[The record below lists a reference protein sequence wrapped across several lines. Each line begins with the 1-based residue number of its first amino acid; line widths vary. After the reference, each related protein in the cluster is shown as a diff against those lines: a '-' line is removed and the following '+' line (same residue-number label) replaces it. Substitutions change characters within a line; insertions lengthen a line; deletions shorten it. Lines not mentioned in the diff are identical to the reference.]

1 LWVGL
6 ALLTTGVAIGYMFVA
21 SVERGLETDLGAGVE
36 RLMALINPV
45 SNGPALTQQLPDPRY
60 DRPFSG
66 LYWQLEQVD
75 GGQQLRSRSLWDYVL
90 TPGVFADGAEH
101 FVTIPG
107 PAGTSLS
114 AVTRQV
120 RLTTGASS
128 KTYRV
133 TLAED
138 RGILDATISRF
149 GWQLAVA
156 LAILAAVL
164 ILAAWWQVQLGL
176 RPLQAVRAGIEAI
189 KRGAAKELPD
199 NYPSELLP
207 LVTEVNDL
215 LRSQEKSMEFARAR
229 AADLAH
235 GIKTPLAVLETMAET
250 LRQQGDVEAA
260 RLLGELSGEMADRVD
275 YQLRL
280 SRLHLR
286 TRTLMLSASL
296 NSALSR
302 TIAVLQKTR
311 DGETLDWILDAPEAL
326 QVDIDQH
333 DLFELVG
340 VLLENAAKWGR
351 TMVRVKARR
360 IAASAEVVISD
371 DGPGLTDDEI
381 GSIGARGQRLDLSTK
396 GSGLG
401 LAIAMEIV
409 SLNSGSV
416 VAARA
421 EEGGLRIT
429 LTLPLAKDG
438 QAALPW

>member
-1 LWVGL
+1 
-6 ALLTTGVAIGYMFVA
+6 
-21 SVERGLETDLGAGVE
+21 
-36 RLMALINPV
+36 
-45 SNGPALTQQLPDPRY
+45 
-60 DRPFSG
+60 
-66 LYWQLEQVD
+66 
-75 GGQQLRSRSLWDYVL
+75 
-90 TPGVFADGAEH
+90 
-101 FVTIPG
+101 
-107 PAGTSLS
+107 
-114 AVTRQV
+114 
-120 RLTTGASS
+120 
-128 KTYRV
+128 
-133 TLAED
+133 
-138 RGILDATISRF
+138 
-149 GWQLAVA
+149 LAVA

-176 RPLQAVRAGIEAI
+176 RPLQAVRVGIEAI
-189 KRGAAKELPD
+189 KRCAAKELPD
-199 NYPSELLP
+199 SYPSELLP

-340 VLLENAAKWGR
+340 VLLENAAKWGK

-360 IAASAEVVISD
+360 IAANAEVVISD

-409 SLNSGSV
+409 SINNGSV
-416 VAARA
+416 VPGKAD
-421 EEGGLRIT
+421 EGGLRIT
-429 LTLPLAKDG
+429 LTLPLAK
-438 QAALPW
+438 AE

>member
-1 LWVGL
+1 
-6 ALLTTGVAIGYMFVA
+6 
-21 SVERGLETDLGAGVE
+21 
-36 RLMALINPV
+36 
-45 SNGPALTQQLPDPRY
+45 
-60 DRPFSG
+60 
-66 LYWQLEQVD
+66 
-75 GGQQLRSRSLWDYVL
+75 
-90 TPGVFADGAEH
+90 
-101 FVTIPG
+101 
-107 PAGTSLS
+107 
-114 AVTRQV
+114 
-120 RLTTGASS
+120 
-128 KTYRV
+128 
-133 TLAED
+133 
-138 RGILDATISRF
+138 
-149 GWQLAVA
+149 
-156 LAILAAVL
+156 
-164 ILAAWWQVQLGL
+164 
-176 RPLQAVRAGIEAI
+176 
-189 KRGAAKELPD
+189 
-199 NYPSELLP
+199 
-207 LVTEVNDL
+207 
-215 LRSQEKSMEFARAR
+215 
-229 AADLAH
+229 
-235 GIKTPLAVLETMAET
+235 MAET

-351 TMVRVKARR
+351 TMVRVRARR
-360 IAASAEVVISD
+360 IAANAEVVISD

-409 SLNSGSV
+409 SINNGSV
-416 VAARA
+416 VPGRA

-429 LTLPLAKDG
+429 LTLPLAKDE
-438 QAALPW
+438 QAALLW